1 MAEKNILEQE
11 NQLKNIKEERKRF
24 KAEQKA
30 QKKEAR
36 KRAKELANQE
46 AELEEEGSNI
56 PIFLT
61 TVAIVGIWLLILCVL
76 IKLDVGGFGSSVLTP
91 ILKDVPV
98 VNKIL
103 PGEKPLF
110 QDGEEAEDEYAGYET
125 LKEAVE
131 QIKVLELQLEQAGI
145 KTDTLEEE
153 NTKLKE
159 EVTRLKTFEVS
170 QVEFER
176 IKTEFYEEVI
186 YAENGPGE
194 EAYQKYYE
202 SMDPAT
208 AEFLYKQV
216 MAALEESQEVKD
228 YAQAYSEM
236 KPKQAAAIF
245 EKMTNNLKLA
255 ARILKEMSA
264 EDRGDILGAI
274 ICALPPHNSLAQ
286 IMRANIGSESFRA
299 GQKIRELVLGF
310 FIQAAGLVCYHA

>member
-1 MAEKNILEQE
+1 MAEKNNLEQE
-11 NQLKNIKEERKRF
+11 TEIKNIKEERKRL

-30 QKKEAR
+30 QRKEAK

-61 TVAIVGIWLLILCVL
+61 TVAIVCIWLLILCVL
-76 IKLDVGGFGSSVLTP
+76 IKLDVGGFGSGVLTP

-103 PGEKPLF
+103 PSEKPLF
-110 QDGEEAEDEYAGYET
+110 QDGEEVEDEYAGYST

-131 QIKVLELQLEQAGI
+131 QIKLLELQLEQAGV
-145 KTDTLEEE
+145 KTGSLEEE
-153 NTKLKE
+153 NVRLKE
-159 EVTRLKTFEVS
+159 EVTRLKTFEAS

-186 YAENGPGE
+186 YAEKGPGVE
-194 EAYQKYYE
+194 EYQKYYE
-202 SMDPAT
+202 SIDPAT

-216 MAALEESQEVKD
+216 VAQLEESKEIQD

-236 KPKQAAAIF
+236 KPKQAAGIF
-245 EKMTNNLKLA
+245 EEMTNDLNLA
-255 ARILKEMSA
+255 ARILKEMA
-264 EDRGDILGAI
+264 PEDRGDILGVMDAEI
-274 ICALPPHNSLAQ
+274 AAKLTK
-286 IMRANIGSESFRA
+286 IMEPDS
-299 GQKIRELVLGF
+299 
-310 FIQAAGLVCYHA
+310 

>member
-1 MAEKNILEQE
+1 MAEENIFEPGMDA
-11 NQLKNIKEERKRF
+11 KSIKEERKRL

-30 QKKEAR
+30 QRKEAK
-36 KRAKELANQE
+36 KRARELADQE

-76 IKLDVGGFGSSVLTP
+76 IKLDVGGFGSGVLTP
-91 ILKDVPV
+91 LLKDVPV

-103 PGEKPLF
+103 PSETPLGM
-110 QDGEEAEDEYAGYET
+110 DGEEVEDEYAGYT
-125 LKEAVE
+125 SLKEAVE
-131 QIKVLELQLEQAGI
+131 QIKLLELQLEQQDL
-145 KTDTLEEE
+145 KSSTLEEE

-159 EVTRLKTFEVS
+159 EVTRLKTFEAS

-186 YAENGPGE
+186 YADNGPGVE
-194 EAYQKYYE
+194 EYQKYYE
-202 SMDPAT
+202 SIDPAT

-216 MAALEESQEVKD
+216 VAQLEESKEIQD

-245 EKMTNNLKLA
+245 EEMTNNLDLA
-255 ARILKEMSA
+255 ARILKEMTA
-264 EDRGDILGAI
+264 EDRGAILGVMDAEI
-274 ICALPPHNSLAQ
+274 AAKLTK
-286 IMRANIGSESFRA
+286 IMEPDS
-299 GQKIRELVLGF
+299 
-310 FIQAAGLVCYHA
+310 

>member
-1 MAEKNILEQE
+1 MAENNNLEQE
-11 NQLKNIKEERKRF
+11 QEKEIKNIKDERKRL

-36 KRAKELANQE
+36 KRARELANQE
-46 AELEEEGSNI
+46 AELEEEGSNL

-61 TVAIVGIWLLILCVL
+61 TVAIVCIWLLILCVL

-91 ILKDVPV
+91 VLKDVPV

-103 PGEKPLF
+103 PSEKPLLP
-110 QDGEEAEDEYAGYET
+110 GEEEEDEYAGYST

-131 QIKVLELQLEQAGI
+131 QIKVLELQLEQAGM
-145 KTDTLEEE
+145 KADGLVEE
-153 NTKLKE
+153 NGKLRE
-159 EVTRLKTFEVS
+159 EVTRLKTFEAS

-186 YAENGPGE
+186 YADKGPGVE
-194 EAYQKYYE
+194 EYQKYYE

-216 MAALEESQEVKD
+216 VAQLEESKEIQD

-236 KPKQAAAIF
+236 KPKQAAGIF

-255 ARILKEMSA
+255 ARILKEMA
-264 EDRGDILGAI
+264 PEDRGDILGVMDPEI
-274 ICALPPHNSLAQ
+274 
-286 IMRANIGSESFRA
+286 
-299 GQKIRELVLGF
+299 
-310 FIQAAGLVCYHA
+310 AAKLTKMMEPDK

>member
-1 MAEKNILEQE
+1 MAEKNNLEQE
-11 NQLKNIKEERKRF
+11 TELKNIKEERKRL

-30 QKKEAR
+30 QKKEAK

-46 AELEEEGSNI
+46 VELEEEGSNI

-61 TVAIVGIWLLILCVL
+61 TVAIVCIWLLILCVL

-103 PGEKPLF
+103 PSEEPLL
-110 QDGEEAEDEYAGYET
+110 QDGEEAADEYAGYAT

-153 NTKLKE
+153 NTKLRE
-159 EVTRLKTFEVS
+159 EITRLKTFEAS

-186 YAENGPGE
+186 YAENGPGAE
-194 EAYQKYYE
+194 EYQKYYE
-202 SMDPAT
+202 SIDPAT

-216 MAALEESQEVKD
+216 VAQLEESQEIKD

-236 KPKQAAAIF
+236 KPKQAAGIF
-245 EKMTNNLKLA
+245 EKMTNNLNLA

-264 EDRGDILGAI
+264 EDRGDILGVMDAEI
-274 ICALPPHNSLAQ
+274 AAKLTK
-286 IMRANIGSESFRA
+286 IMEPDS
-299 GQKIRELVLGF
+299 
-310 FIQAAGLVCYHA
+310 

>member
-1 MAEKNILEQE
+1 MAEENILEQG
-11 NQLKNIKEERKRF
+11 LDAKAIKEERKRL

-30 QKKEAR
+30 QRKEA
-36 KRAKELANQE
+36 KMRARELAEQE
-46 AELEEEGSNI
+46 AEFEQGGSNI

-103 PGEKPLF
+103 PSETPLGQEGE
-110 QDGEEAEDEYAGYET
+110 DGEDEYAGYT
-125 LKEAVE
+125 NLKEAVE
-131 QIKVLELQLEQAGI
+131 QIKLLELQLEQEDL
-145 KTDTLEEE
+145 KNSTLEDE
-153 NTKLKE
+153 NAKLKE
-159 EVTRLKTFEVS
+159 EITRLMTFEAS

-186 YAENGPGE
+186 YAEKGPGADE
-194 EAYQKYYE
+194 YQKFYE

-216 MAALEESQEVKD
+216 VAEAEESKEIQD
-228 YAQAYSEM
+228 YALAYSEM

-245 EKMTNNLKLA
+245 EAMDNNLDLA
-255 ARILKEMSA
+255 ARILKEMTA
-264 EDRGDILGAI
+264 EDRGKILGVMDAGI
-274 ICALPPHNSLAQ
+274 AAKLTK
-286 IMRANIGSESFRA
+286 IMEPDS
-299 GQKIRELVLGF
+299 
-310 FIQAAGLVCYHA
+310 

>member
-1 MAEKNILEQE
+1 MAEE
-11 NQLKNIKEERKRF
+11 NMMGGMDANEIKEERKRL

-30 QKKEAR
+30 QRKEAK
-36 KRAKELANQE
+36 KRARELADQE

-76 IKLDVGGFGSSVLTP
+76 IKLDVGGFGSGVLKP
-91 ILKDVPV
+91 LLKDVPV

-103 PGEKPLF
+103 PTEGPLL
-110 QDGEEAEDEYAGYET
+110 QDGEAVEDEYAGYES

-131 QIKVLELQLEQAGI
+131 QIKLLELQLEQADL
-145 KTDTLEEE
+145 KSSTMEDE
-153 NTKLKE
+153 NAKLKE
-159 EVTRLKTFEVS
+159 EITRLKTFEAS

-176 IKTEFYEEVI
+176 IKTEFFEEVI
-186 YAENGPGE
+186 YAEKGPGVE
-194 EAYQKYYE
+194 EYQKYYE
-202 SMDPAT
+202 SIDPAT

-216 MAALEESQEVKD
+216 VAQLEESKEIQD

-245 EKMTNNLKLA
+245 EEMTNNLELA

-264 EDRGDILGAI
+264 EDRGKILGVMDAEI
-274 ICALPPHNSLAQ
+274 AAKLTK
-286 IMRANIGSESFRA
+286 IMEPDS
-299 GQKIRELVLGF
+299 
-310 FIQAAGLVCYHA
+310 

>member
-1 MAEKNILEQE
+1 MAEEKILEQE
-11 NQLKNIKEERKRF
+11 TDIKKIKEERKRL

-30 QKKEAR
+30 QKKEAK

-61 TVAIVGIWLLILCVL
+61 TVAIVAIWLLIICVL
-76 IKLDVGGFGSSVLTP
+76 IKLDVGGFGTNVLTP

-103 PGEKPLF
+103 PSEDSML
-110 QDGEEAEDEYAGYET
+110 GEENEEDEYAGYSS

-131 QIKVLELQLEQAGI
+131 QIKVLELQLEQADLKSG
-145 KTDTLEEE
+145 TLEDE
-153 NTKLKE
+153 NAKLKE
-159 EVTRLKTFEVS
+159 EVNRLKTFEAS

-186 YAENGPGE
+186 YADNGPGVE
-194 EAYQKYYE
+194 EYQKYYE

-216 MAALEESQEVKD
+216 VAQLEESKEIQD

-236 KPKQAAAIF
+236 KPKQAAGIF
-245 EKMTNNLKLA
+245 EEMSNNLDLA
-255 ARILKEMSA
+255 ARILKEMA
-264 EDRGDILGAI
+264 PEDRGAILGVMDTEIA
-274 ICALPPHNSLAQ
+274 AKLTK
-286 IMRANIGSESFRA
+286 IMEPDS
-299 GQKIRELVLGF
+299 
-310 FIQAAGLVCYHA
+310 

>member
-1 MAEKNILEQE
+1 MAEENILEQE
-11 NQLKNIKEERKRF
+11 LDAKAIKAERKRL

-30 QKKEAR
+30 QRKEAK
-36 KRAKELANQE
+36 KRAKELADQE
-46 AELEEEGSNI
+46 AELEQSGSSL

-76 IKLDVGGFGSSVLTP
+76 IKLDVGGFGSGVLAP

-98 VNKIL
+98 INKIL
-103 PGEKPLF
+103 PDENPLG
-110 QDGEEAEDEYAGYET
+110 QEEEAEDEYAGYTT

-131 QIKVLELQLEQAGI
+131 QIKLLELQLEQERL
-145 KTDTLEEE
+145 KNDTLEDESA
-153 NTKLKE
+153 KLKE
-159 EVTRLKTFEVS
+159 EVARLSTFEDS

-186 YAENGPGE
+186 YAENGPGADE
-194 EAYQKYYE
+194 YQKFYE

-216 MAALEESQEVKD
+216 VSEAEESKEIQE
-228 YAQAYSEM
+228 YALAYSEM

-245 EKMTNNLKLA
+245 EEMANNLDLA

-264 EDRGDILGAI
+264 EDRGKILGVMDSEIA
-274 ICALPPHNSLAQ
+274 AKLTK
-286 IMRANIGSESFRA
+286 IMEPDS
-299 GQKIRELVLGF
+299 
-310 FIQAAGLVCYHA
+310 

>member
-1 MAEKNILEQE
+1 MAEKNFVEQE
-11 NQLKNIKEERKRF
+11 TEIKNIKEERKRL

-30 QKKEAR
+30 QRKEAK
-36 KRAKELANQE
+36 KRARELANQE
-46 AELEEEGSNI
+46 AELEEEGSNV

-61 TVAIVGIWLLILCVL
+61 TVAIVCIWLLILCVL
-76 IKLDVGGFGSSVLTP
+76 IKLDVGGFGSGVLKP

-103 PGEKPLF
+103 PNE
-110 QDGEEAEDEYAGYET
+110 QSVSDNDGDGADEYGGYST

-145 KTDTLEEE
+145 KADGLEDE

-159 EVTRLKTFEVS
+159 EVTRLKTFEAS

-186 YAENGPGE
+186 YAEKGPGAE
-194 EAYQKYYE
+194 EYRKYYE
-202 SMDPAT
+202 SVDPAT

-216 MAALEESQEVKD
+216 VAQAEASQEIKD

-236 KPKQAAAIF
+236 KPKQAAGIF

-264 EDRGDILGAI
+264 EDRGKILGVMDAEI
-274 ICALPPHNSLAQ
+274 AAKLTK
-286 IMRANIGSESFRA
+286 IMEPDS
-299 GQKIRELVLGF
+299 
-310 FIQAAGLVCYHA
+310 